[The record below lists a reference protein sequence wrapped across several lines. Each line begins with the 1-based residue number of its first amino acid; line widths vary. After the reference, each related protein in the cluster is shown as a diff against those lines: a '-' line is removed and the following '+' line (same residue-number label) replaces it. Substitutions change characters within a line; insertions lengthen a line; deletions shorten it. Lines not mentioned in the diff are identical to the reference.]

1 MYRVARFALLS
12 LVVGLTAA
20 CAVQHPGSQSSE
32 QSSEPIPTIPGPSPT
47 PQPGT
52 PRTAPQTPPSTPIPA
67 PGPKTSSHFAPPP
80 GGNSH
85 WDSRLGVH
93 VLDNVPNTF
102 YRQRT
107 YYRWNNGWTWSTSP
121 SGPWQETD
129 ASGVPPGL
137 SRQFGN

>member
-32 QSSEPIPTIPGPSPT
+32 QSSEPISTIPGPSPT

-52 PRTAPQTPPSTPIPA
+52 PRTAPQTPSAPIPA

-85 WDSRLGVH
+85 WDARLGVH

>member
-32 QSSEPIPTIPGPSPT
+32 QSSEPIQTIPGPSST

-52 PRTAPQTPPSTPIPA
+52 PRTAPQTPPSAPIPA

-85 WDSRLGVH
+85 WDARLGVH

-107 YYRWNNGWTWSTSP
+107 YYRWSNGWTWSTSP

>member
-1 MYRVARFALLS
+1 MYRVARFALLT

-20 CAVQHPGSQSSE
+20 CAVQHPGSRSSE
-32 QSSEPIPTIPGPSPT
+32 QSSEPIPTMPGPSPT

-52 PRTAPQTPPSTPIPA
+52 PRTAPQTPPSEPIPA

-85 WDSRLGVH
+85 WDARLGVH

-107 YYRWNNGWTWSTSP
+107 YYRWNNGWTWATSP

>member
-1 MYRVARFALLS
+1 MYRVARFALLT

-20 CAVQHPGSQSSE
+20 CAVQHPGSRSSE
-32 QSSEPIPTIPGPSPT
+32 QSSEPIPTMPGPSPT

-85 WDSRLGVH
+85 WDARLGVH

-137 SRQFGN
+137 SKQFGS

>member
-20 CAVQHPGSQSSE
+20 CAVQHPGYPSSE

-52 PRTAPQTPPSTPIPA
+52 PRTAPQTPPSMPIPA
-67 PGPKTSSHFAPPP
+67 PGPKTSAHFAPPP

-85 WDSRLGVH
+85 WDARLGVH

-137 SRQFGN
+137 SKQFGN

>member
-1 MYRVARFALLS
+1 MYRVARFALLT

-20 CAVQHPGSQSSE
+20 CAVQHPGSRSSE
-32 QSSEPIPTIPGPSPT
+32 QSSEPIPTMPGPLPT

-85 WDSRLGVH
+85 WDARLCVH

-121 SGPWQETD
+121 SGPWQATD

-137 SRQFGN
+137 SKQFGN